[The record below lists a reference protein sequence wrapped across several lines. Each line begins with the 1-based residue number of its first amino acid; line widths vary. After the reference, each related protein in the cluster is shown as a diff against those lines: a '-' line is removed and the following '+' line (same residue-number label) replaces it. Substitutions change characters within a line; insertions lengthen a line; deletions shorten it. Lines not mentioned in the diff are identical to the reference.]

1 MSGNVLKIGVLNAKG
16 GVGKTLLSVNLA
28 VRAARDYARVG
39 IVDLDPQR
47 GSARWRGHRGGNP
60 DTDNPMM
67 MAGAIDAADAAEKLE
82 LDGWDVAFFDG
93 APNSLE
99 LTEDAIKVVDF
110 VVIPLRASDQ
120 DIAST
125 EFVVS
130 ACKEFGRKFLLVIN
144 EAMPGRKPENAVTGD
159 KRALEVYRLFDTYLK
174 VPIARTVIHRRVA
187 YTDGIN
193 TGKAGFEAARSDDT
207 AVGHEIDKLY
217 SEIMTAARAAHA
229 ARSAADA

>member
-1 MSGNVLKIGVLNAKG
+1 MAGHDVLKIGVLNAKG
-16 GVGKTLLSVNLA
+16 GCGKTVLSVNLA
-28 VRAARDYARVG
+28 IRATREFARVG

-47 GSARWRGHRGGNP
+47 GSARWRSHRGGDP
-60 DTDNPMM
+60 AADNPLL

-82 LDGWDVAFFDG
+82 LSGWDVAFFDG

-99 LTEDAIKVVDF
+99 ITEDAIKVCDF

-130 ACKEFGRKFLLVIN
+130 ACKEIGRPFMLVIN
-144 EAMPGRKPENAVTGD
+144 EAMPGRKPENAPTGD
-159 KRALEVYRLFDTYLK
+159 KRANEVFRLFDVYLK
-174 VPIARTVIHRRVA
+174 VPISRTIIHRRVA

-193 TGKAGFEAARSDDT
+193 TGKAGFEIAKTGDEAAR
-207 AVGHEIDKLY
+207 EIDALY
-217 SEIMTAARAAHA
+217 DEVMTAARRA
-229 ARSAADA
+229 ARSRADA